1 MFWKFIINLKESSK
15 KQESAEAKG
24 LILQFTKFEVIA
36 IFVCL
41 NGILNIVNCLLINL
55 KSSTLK
61 CTVLIYVTKKPILKL
76 HEFKKLYKLF
86 EQWGIIAQS
95 ANIPSTSNDDFLLN
109 RMSQNSSRL
118 IYDYVTII
126 NIL

>member
-76 HEFKKLYKLF
+76 HEFKKLYKLY